1 MCSLLNLLL
10 QHNKPN
16 LFQNTTAIY
25 SSMSQQIL
33 NQNKLILNTQ
43 LNKISLSKHFDFKDA
58 HSIKIVAENIENNF
72 HILQSS
78 ITDLKHRG
86 DLMLNI
92 LKYEPVKTQNH
103 ESNPLWNKIK
113 KCSCDLIN
121 EFKVLNKIK
130 IDYIDR
136 ITKLQLIMTECKHN
150 DSLKGLAKSM
160 EQLNLCEDWF
170 DAKLSQLPKKGFE
183 SLDKAATYFMGTEAA
198 KQLEYDIA
206 RNHGSYVQNE
216 NELDA
221 MSQIIAYQTKQ
232 IDQNIK
238 LKSYLCNELYK
249 AKTKLMQLKRQLTTA
264 QSHTTTGNRITY
276 QKTMLDV
283 SYCPISNCV
292 KCNHNVFSKDNYL
305 IELENGDVLHNSCF
319 QCYECREL
327 LTEITNKYVYT
338 NDEHNA
344 QIYCSQVCVNELNN
358 IIVNILTE
366 EYNCWKDIELQIQ
379 ESVNATNGMHDE
391 LKQDQILC
399 NEDWIEKKQTSQI
412 LKEKL
417 QQSVDNLDNVVTK
430 TGVNAKDLTD
440 FASNTSEIL
449 LSMLDSYRTQKL
461 LNSGISTANKMI
473 DKHFGGGGKK
483 RIDKFICNS
492 SEFKDVLGKF
502 VHQLNSLGFI
512 YMSQLQCKGNRKQFI
527 QNIVTRLNHDIK
539 WKYEIKKLEITQ
551 NVKNAL
557 RRLSRRHWK
566 KEDKMRKK
574 YTEKQA
580 FIFADYLK
588 QLIAKLSMYENI
600 IDNNNELTK
609 TYGITM
615 SYDINV
621 AKAKNIPSEY
631 IESHKYYNHKIGK
644 WMVMD
649 CFHVLA
655 HKGSK
660 ISTDDAY
667 IAVGNGIETELLCSD
682 MKDPK
687 VKINGRVVAK
697 YKNYN
702 VKYSDRGNNKLIPVV
717 NEFRFY
723 ETTIEGCNYLYNS
736 PHVGDKFILNYDAA
750 SDTYYVKI
758 GSSINMILAS
768 SF

>member
-417 QQSVDNLDNVVTK
+417 QQSVDNLDNVVTN
-430 TGVNAKDLTD
+430 TGVKAEDVTD
-440 FASNTSEIL
+440 FVCNTSEIL
-449 LSMLDSYRTQKL
+449 SSMLNSYCTQKF
-461 LNSGISTANKMI
+461 LNPGISITNKLI
-473 DKHFGGGGKK
+473 DKHFGGGGKI
-483 RIDKFICNS
+483 RIDTFICNS
-492 SEFKDVLGKF
+492 SEFKHILGKF
-502 VHQLNSLGFI
+502 VDPLNSLGFK
-512 YMSQLQCKGNRKQFI
+512 YMSQLQCNGNQNQFV
-527 QNIVTRLNHDIK
+527 QNIVTQLNRYHNIECK
-539 WKYEIKKLEITQ
+539 HEMKKLEITQ
-551 NVKNAL
+551 NEKRAF
-557 RRLSRRHWK
+557 RRLSRRHWE
-566 KEDKMRKK
+566 KEDKIREKSTKK
-574 YTEKQA
+574 QALIFAAYLEQLMCDGSISTHDPYTEICDKGTMNGMEYTQNMIDTNEY
-580 FIFADYLK
+580 FDQHFD
-588 QLIAKLSMYENI
+588 I
-600 IDNNNELTK
+600 IDKTDNDIKSHNYSKQNKKKQKRKNSCTDKYDHKLNKQTK
-609 TYGITM
+609 Q
-615 SYDINV
+615 
-621 AKAKNIPSEY
+621 
-631 IESHKYYNHKIGK
+631 
-644 WMVMD
+644 
-649 CFHVLA
+649 
-655 HKGSK
+655 
-660 ISTDDAY
+660 
-667 IAVGNGIETELLCSD
+667 
-682 MKDPK
+682 
-687 VKINGRVVAK
+687 
-697 YKNYN
+697 
-702 VKYSDRGNNKLIPVV
+702 
-717 NEFRFY
+717 
-723 ETTIEGCNYLYNS
+723 
-736 PHVGDKFILNYDAA
+736 
-750 SDTYYVKI
+750 
-758 GSSINMILAS
+758 
-768 SF
+768 